1 MTSIDSTDLDSAFY
15 ESLTQVDFKKTHLRV
30 TGYYAVLRERLHEA
44 YGDRVCFRL
53 TSVPS
58 YTTVYAS
65 EYALSFAVSIASH
78 LLLSA
83 GSTDRLTVSVMAVGN
98 DVLLSLGVA
107 PYHPEALHHALSL
120 NDDLLARISGNG
132 GFSCSCTDGE
142 PFSIV
147 FTLSRSMRASIE
159 VSEGGFDLF
168 DIDPFALGLSYP
180 LRL

>member
-1 MTSIDSTDLDSAFY
+1 MTSMDNNGLDSAFY

-44 YGDRVCFRL
+44 YGDRVYFRL

-65 EYALSFAVSIASH
+65 EYALSFAASIASR
-78 LLLSA
+78 LLLSI
-83 GSTDRLTVSVMAVGN
+83 GSADRLTVSVTAAGN
-98 DVLLSLGVA
+98 DVLLSLSAA
-107 PYHPEALHHALSL
+107 PYHLDALHRALSL
-120 NDDLLARISGNG
+120 NDELLTRISGNG
-132 GFSCSCTDGE
+132 GFACSCSSGD

-147 FTLSRSMRASIE
+147 FTLSRSVRASIE
-159 VSEGGFDLF
+159 VNEGGFDLF

-180 LRL
+180 LKF

>member
-1 MTSIDSTDLDSAFY
+1 MTSKGNNGLDSAFY

-53 TSVPS
+53 TSIPS

-65 EYALSFAVSIASH
+65 EYALSFATSIASR
-78 LLLSA
+78 LLLSV
-83 GSTDRLTVSVMAVGN
+83 GSADRLTVSVTAVGN
-98 DVLLSLGVA
+98 DVLLSLSA
-107 PYHPEALHHALSL
+107 TPYHLDALHHALSL
-120 NDDLLARISGNG
+120 NDELLARISENG
-132 GFSCSCTDGE
+132 GFACSCTGGE

-147 FTLSRSMRASIE
+147 FTLSRTVRASIE
-159 VSEGGFDLF
+159 VSEREIDLF

-180 LRL
+180 LKF